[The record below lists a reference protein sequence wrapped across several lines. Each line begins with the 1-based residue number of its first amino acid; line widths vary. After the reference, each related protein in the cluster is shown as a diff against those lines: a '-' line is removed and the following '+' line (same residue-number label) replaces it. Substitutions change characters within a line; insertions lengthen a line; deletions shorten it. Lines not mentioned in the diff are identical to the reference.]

1 MPAELHQKRKTPP
14 FPRRLALLSRS
25 DSMPRP
31 IASEQGTQIDLS
43 AWAQE
48 LDEERTRLE
57 EANERRAARRG
68 YLVFATDPDR
78 APDEPGYRE
87 VFATEAKTPGEA
99 TAKVRPLAEGRRL
112 RTFLATGTYKDELAE
127 ARWVA

>member
-1 MPAELHQKRKTPP
+1 MT
-14 FPRRLALLSRS
+14 S
-25 DSMPRP
+25 D
-31 IASEQGTQIDLS
+31 QGTQIDLA

-57 EANERRAARRG
+57 KANERRVARRG
-68 YLVFATDPDR
+68 YLVFATDPER
-78 APDEPGYRE
+78 PPDEPGYRQ

-99 TAKVRPLAEGRRL
+99 TAKVRPLADGRRL
-112 RTFLATGTYKDELAE
+112 RTYLATGTYRDELAE

>member
-1 MPAELHQKRKTPP
+1 MDPVVA
-14 FPRRLALLSRS
+14 RS
-25 DSMPRP
+25 MTSD
-31 IASEQGTQIDLS
+31 QGTQIDLA

-57 EANERRAARRG
+57 KANERRAARRG
-68 YLVFATDPDR
+68 YLVFATDPER
-78 APDEPGYRE
+78 APDEPGYRQ

-99 TAKVRPLAEGRRL
+99 TAKVRPLADGRRL
-112 RTFLATGTYKDELAE
+112 RTYLATGTYRDELAE